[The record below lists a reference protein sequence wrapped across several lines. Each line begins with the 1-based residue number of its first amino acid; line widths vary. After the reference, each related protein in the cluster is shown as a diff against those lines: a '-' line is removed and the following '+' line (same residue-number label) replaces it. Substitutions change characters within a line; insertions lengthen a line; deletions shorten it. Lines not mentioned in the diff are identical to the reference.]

1 MQHETE
7 STVSELVVGPPRSTT
22 DTGEKLHLALLIYDL
37 FVGGVQRSMLT
48 LAEGLAE
55 RGHRVDLVVMRP
67 KVFFDLTASPLL
79 RVVSIEH
86 WWTRL
91 PLIGWWNRTRAIAS
105 PPAIARYLRTV
116 RPDVLLSASHYV
128 NLAAILGRQL
138 AGTDTPL
145 VISQRIHLSQA
156 IANTRF
162 PPGWRPLLKWMVRR
176 YYRKAD
182 AILAVSAGVAE
193 DLAAVAS
200 LPRRAIRVIYNP
212 VVTPGMLGQAS
223 APMAHPW
230 FLPGEPP
237 IILGV
242 GRLIAQKDFATLI
255 RAFARVLAHRPVRL
269 MILGEGNKRRELEEL
284 ADSLGVHQSLTL
296 PGYAENPFAYM
307 ARAAVFVLSS
317 RFEGLPGV
325 LIQAMACGCPV
336 VSTDCASGPR
346 EILERGAYGPL
357 VPVGDD
363 KALAE
368 AIQTVLDKPAS
379 RERLMACASEYGVDR
394 AVEQHLQVLFEVY
407 RRKSAYELPAHARS

>member
-1 MQHETE
+1 MQHETA
-7 STVSELVVGPPRSTT
+7 STVSELVVGSPRSTT
-22 DTGEKLHLALLIYDL
+22 DTGEKLHIALLIYDL
-37 FVGGVQRSMLT
+37 FVGGVQRSILT

-79 RVVSIEH
+79 RVVSLER

-91 PLIGWWNRTRAIAS
+91 PPIGWWNRTRAIAS
-105 PPAIARYLRTV
+105 PPAIADYLRTA

-156 IANTRF
+156 IANTHF
-162 PPGWRPLLKWMVRR
+162 PPGWRPFLKWMVRR
-176 YYRKAD
+176 YYPKAD
-182 AILAVSAGVAE
+182 AILAVSAGVAD

-200 LPRRAIRVIYNP
+200 LPRQVIRVTYNP
-212 VVTPGMLGQAS
+212 VVTPTMLGQAS
-223 APMAHPW
+223 DPLAHPW

-237 IILGV
+237 VILGV
-242 GRLIAQKDFATLI
+242 GRLMAQKDFATLI
-255 RAFARVLAHRPVRL
+255 RAFARVLAHRPARL

-284 ADSLGVHQSLTL
+284 ADTLGVRHSLAL

-307 ARAAVFVLSS
+307 ARAALFVLSS
-317 RFEGLPGV
+317 TFEGLPGV

-336 VSTDCASGPR
+336 VSTDCPSGPR

-363 KALAE
+363 KALAQ
-368 AIQTVLDKPAS
+368 AIQAVLDKPAS
-379 RERLMACASEYGVDR
+379 RERLTTCASEYGVDR
-394 AVEQHLQVLFEVY
+394 AVEQHLQVLYEAY
-407 RRKSAYELPAHARS
+407 RGKFANELPAHARS